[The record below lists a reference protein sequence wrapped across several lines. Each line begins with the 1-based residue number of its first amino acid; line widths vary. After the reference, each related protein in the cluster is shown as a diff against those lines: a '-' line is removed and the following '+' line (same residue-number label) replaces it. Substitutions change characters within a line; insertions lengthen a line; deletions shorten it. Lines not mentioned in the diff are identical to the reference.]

1 MSDCI
6 EWSRPWGG
14 FTEKQ
19 VAGKIPPANTG
30 CGSEKI
36 TKCDEQYDACQTVLS
51 GPDHEVVLQKN
62 KLQVRYTHM
71 LVANNYIAWYVAVRR

>member
-1 MSDCI
+1 M
-6 EWSRPWGG
+6 
-14 FTEKQ
+14 
-19 VAGKIPPANTG
+19 
-30 CGSEKI
+30 I

-62 KLQVRYTHM
+62 KLQVRYNQM